1 MNKKMVS
8 HLFVGVLGIITG
20 AFAWSWLCSDSGSQG
35 SKKSKDISAKPS
47 QTIPRQEGENERLK
61 RELFWAKSELSYHI
75 EEAKGLR
82 FQVNTLEYGRDDDK
96 KEIEQLKA
104 QLVAERKES
113 YQKDQRIVELQL
125 QSVKL
130 SRELLE
136 EVKKSK

>member
-1 MNKKMVS
+1 MVS
-8 HLFVGVLGIITG
+8 HLFVGILGIITG

-35 SKKSKDISAKPS
+35 SKKSKDVAAKPS
-47 QTIPRQEGENERLK
+47 PLISRQEGENERLK
-61 RELFWAKSELSYHI
+61 KELFWAKSELSYKI
-75 EEAKGLR
+75 EEANGLR

>member
-1 MNKKMVS
+1 MVS
-8 HLFVGVLGIITG
+8 HLFVGVLGVIIG
-20 AFAWSWLCSDSGSQG
+20 AGAWSWLCSDSGSQG
-35 SKKSKDISAKPS
+35 SKKSKDVAAKPS
-47 QTIPRQEGENERLK
+47 QLIPSQEGENERLK

-75 EEAKGLR
+75 EEAKDLR

-96 KEIEQLKA
+96 KEIEQLKE

-130 SRELLE
+130 SKELLE
-136 EVKKSK
+136 QVAQSK